1 MKLYY
6 APGACSQAAHI
17 LLHETGLEHSSEAV
31 DLHAHR
37 TASGAD
43 YYAINPKGAVP
54 AIELDGGEVLTENGA
69 VLQYIGDKAGD
80 DALLPAS
87 GLPRYRVIEWLAYLG
102 SDVHKS
108 FGPLFNPASSDDIKS
123 AARDVVEKK
132 LDYIEKELEGRDFLT
147 GDQMSIADPYL
158 FAMLGWTGMHGI
170 DLSRW
175 PNLTAFRERILQRP
189 TVRTVMEAEGL
200 AETADAS

>member
-17 LLHETGLEHSSEAV
+17 LLHETGLEHTSEAV

-43 YYAINPKGAVP
+43 YHAINPKGAVP

-69 VLQYIGDKAGD
+69 VLQYIGDQAGD
-80 DALLPAS
+80 ESLLPSS

-132 LDYIEKELEGRDFLT
+132 LDFLEQSLDGRDYLA
-147 GDQMSIADPYL
+147 GDHMSVADPYL
-158 FAMLGWTGMHGI
+158 FAMLGWTGMFGI

-175 PNLTAFRERILQRP
+175 PNLTALRQRIEQRE
-189 TVRTVMEAEGL
+189 TVQTVLRAEGL